1 MQTKG
6 VLGRGS
12 EGVMQ
17 EATRRGMQTQGA
29 LERVPKRAQG
39 KGMQTIGVHERAGEK
54 K

>member
-12 EGVMQ
+12 ERVMQ
-17 EATRRGMQTQGA
+17 ETTRRGMQAQEA

-39 KGMQTIGVHERAGEK
+39 KGTQTIGVHERAEGK